1 MLHVVYLELFIEI
14 KLKRSY
20 GFFFFFFRIYKNKT
34 VFCSNGS
41 TGETANLVPHKV
53 TTS

>member
-1 MLHVVYLELFIEI
+1 MLHVVYPELFIEI

-20 GFFFFFFRIYKNKT
+20 GFFFFFFWIYKNKT
-34 VFCSNGS
+34 VLCSNGS
-41 TGETANLVPHKV
+41 TEEIANLVPHKV